1 MKTLLTAVTVLS
13 LSVLSA
19 SVAAD
24 GVLATNAL
32 PKAGGTMSGL
42 SLTSA
47 LSSFTGNGIGVGVT
61 HSANALEISV
71 SGGMVFEDNG
81 RAIMGL
87 THDQNS
93 SHTMVTVGLGWSF

>member
-1 MKTLLTAVTVLS
+1 
-13 LSVLSA
+13 
-19 SVAAD
+19 
-24 GVLATNAL
+24 
-32 PKAGGTMSGL
+32 MSGL

-93 SHTMVTVGLGWSF
+93 IHTMVTVGLGWSF